1 MVYNISIVRNNT
13 NTKNYIMKNEKAEEA
28 LLMIVGTIAFVV
40 GGCVA
45 AAIISAISH
54 FIRQIMQ
61 NLKSYNTV
69 EINILQGVRD
79 QLKWYLG
86 VELGYDPEST
96 VAGFVEVEMRLA
108 KWLTQEGGGA
118 WMASRPDVSQYK

>member
-1 MVYNISIVRNNT
+1 
-13 NTKNYIMKNEKAEEA
+13 
-28 LLMIVGTIAFVV
+28 
-40 GGCVA
+40 
-45 AAIISAISH
+45 
-54 FIRQIMQ
+54 MQ

-79 QLKWYLG
+79 QLKWHLG